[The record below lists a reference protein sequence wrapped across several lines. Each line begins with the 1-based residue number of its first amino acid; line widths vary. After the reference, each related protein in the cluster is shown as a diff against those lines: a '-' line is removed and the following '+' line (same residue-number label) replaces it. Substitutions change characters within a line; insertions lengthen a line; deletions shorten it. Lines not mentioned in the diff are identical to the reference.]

1 MERLRKHGRFAKLP
15 AKRNRGSEQARS
27 APFR

>member
-1 MERLRKHGRFAKLP
+1 MQRLRKHGRFARLP
-15 AKRNRGSEQARS
+15 AKRNRGSERAWS